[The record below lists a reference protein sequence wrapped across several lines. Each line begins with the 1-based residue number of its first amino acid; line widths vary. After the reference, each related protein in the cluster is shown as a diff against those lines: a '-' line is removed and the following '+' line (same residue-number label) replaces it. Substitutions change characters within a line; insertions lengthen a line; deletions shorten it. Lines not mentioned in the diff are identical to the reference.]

1 MNETSY
7 IERVCLKKGI
17 RLSIKGTRWA
27 ENAEGTA
34 FVLFILLAF
43 VVVGTIETGR
53 WFLMTLLSRLG
64 SNKPLRVSEG
74 SFIRR
79 RNPSSRAGKIPK
91 SNLVR

>member
-7 IERVCLKKGI
+7 IEQVCLKKGI
-17 RLSIKGTRWA
+17 RLSIKGKRWA

-53 WFLMTLLSRLG
+53 WS
-64 SNKPLRVSEG
+64 
-74 SFIRR
+74 
-79 RNPSSRAGKIPK
+79 
-91 SNLVR
+91 